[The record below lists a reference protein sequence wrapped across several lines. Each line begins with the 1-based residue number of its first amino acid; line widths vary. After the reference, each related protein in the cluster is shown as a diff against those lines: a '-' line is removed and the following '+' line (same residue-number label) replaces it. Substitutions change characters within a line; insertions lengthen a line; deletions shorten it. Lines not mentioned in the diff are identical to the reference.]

1 MNLIKRIRSF
11 LAPKKGEHE
20 PDKLFMV
27 NIGIILIFG
36 LIMLSS
42 ASAVVSYAQ
51 YGNSYHFFLRQL
63 MWVLVGGGVLFV
75 LSNLDYRIL
84 KKYAVLFLFISIGLL
99 LLVFVPGLSAEY
111 GTSRSWI
118 VVGGFSLQP
127 AEFVKLA
134 FMIYLAAWLARR
146 KGKLEKLGEGII
158 PFLVILGIITVLML
172 AQPDL
177 GTLVIIAISAL
188 MVYFV
193 GGGRIVHLFTFSI
206 ISILLL
212 VLVINLHSYQ
222 MERIQC
228 WLNPQL
234 ETGGKCYQV
243 NQSLIAVGSG
253 GFLGEGLGQSKQ
265 KYMYLPEVSNDSI
278 FPVIAEELGFIF
290 SCLVLFLYMSLFW
303 LGIKIAKRSPDD
315 FGKLLTVGI
324 VSWIMIQ
331 AMVNIGG
338 MINFIPMTGVPLPLI
353 SYGGSSIVATMAALG
368 VVINISKKTK

>member
-1 MNLIKRIRSF
+1 
-11 LAPKKGEHE
+11 
-20 PDKLFMV
+20 
-27 NIGIILIFG
+27 
-36 LIMLSS
+36 MLSS

-63 MWVLVGGGVLFV
+63 MWVVVGGGVLFF
-75 LSNLDYRIL
+75 LSKLDYRVL

-99 LLVFVPGLSAEY
+99 LLVFIPGLSAEY

-146 KGKLEKLGEGII
+146 KGKLEKIGEGIA
-158 PFLVILGIITVLML
+158 PFLVILGIITLLML

-177 GTLVIIAISAL
+177 GTLVIIALSAL
-188 MVYFV
+188 IVYFV
-193 GGGRIVHLFTFSI
+193 GGGRIAHLFTFSL

-212 VLVINLHSYQ
+212 VLVINFHSYQ

-228 WLNPQL
+228 WLNPQVGNSG
-234 ETGGKCYQV
+234 ECYQI
-243 NQSLIAVGSG
+243 NQSLIAIGSG
-253 GFLGEGLGQSKQ
+253 GIFGEGLGKSKQ

-278 FPVIAEELGFIF
+278 FPVIAEELGFAF
-290 SCLVLFLYMSLFW
+290 SCLTLFLYMSLFG
-303 LGIKIAKRSPDD
+303 LGIKIAKKSPDD
-315 FGKLLTVGI
+315 FGKLLAVGI
-324 VSWIMIQ
+324 VSWIMVQ

-353 SYGGSSIVATMAALG
+353 SYGGSSMVATMAALG
-368 VVINISKKTK
+368 VVINISKQTK

>member
-1 MNLIKRIRSF
+1 MKSIKKLRSII
-11 LAPKKGEHE
+11 APRKGERE
-20 PDKLFMV
+20 PDKLFMI

-36 LIMLSS
+36 LVMLSS
-42 ASAVVSYAQ
+42 ASAVISYTQ

-63 MWVLVGGGVLFV
+63 MWVAVGSGILFF
-75 LSNLDYRIL
+75 LSKLDYRIL
-84 KKYAVLFLFISIGLL
+84 KRYAILFLFASIGLL

-111 GTSRSWI
+111 GTSKSWI
-118 VVGGFSLQP
+118 VVGGISLQP

-134 FMIYLAAWLARR
+134 FMIYLAAWLAGR

-158 PFLVILGIITVLML
+158 PFLVILGIITLLML

-188 MVYFV
+188 MVYFI

-212 VLVINLHSYQ
+212 ALVVNFHSYQ
-222 MERIQC
+222 MDRIQC
-228 WLNPQL
+228 WLNPQT
-234 ETGGKCYQV
+234 ESGGNCYQI

-253 GFLGEGLGQSKQ
+253 GIFGQGLGQSKQ

-290 SCLVLFLYMSLFW
+290 SCLIILLYMSLFW
-303 LGIKIAKRSPDD
+303 LGIKIAKSAPDD
-315 FGKLLTVGI
+315 FGKLLAMGI

-331 AMVNIGG
+331 AIVNIGG

-368 VVINISKKTK
+368 VVINISKQTK